1 MVAPDFSYA
10 VCRAGDVSPSK
21 RVLEKGHAAC
31 LCCYNVCLLS
41 AVGIAACFGEL
52 HLHAQ
57 DEALEG
63 PGFFLPADGGYSTA
77 AVDGAS
83 FQIVCAAT
91 AAAVCVSGGESLV
104 YVDVAVS
111 HGAPVH
117 GRLFVDGAVAR

>member
-1 MVAPDFSYA
+1 MAPDFSCA
-10 VCRAGDVSPSK
+10 VCRAGDVPPSQ

-31 LCCYNVCLLS
+31 LCCYNVCVLF
-41 AVGIAACFGEL
+41 AVGVAACFGEL

-57 DEALEG
+57 DEAMEG
-63 PGFFLPADGGYSTA
+63 AGFFLPADGGYSTA

-83 FQIVCAAT
+83 LQTVCAAA
-91 AAAVCVSGGESLV
+91 AAAVCVSDGESLV

-111 HGAPVH
+111 YGALVH

>member
-1 MVAPDFSYA
+1 MAPDFSYA
-10 VCRAGDVSPSK
+10 VCRAGDVPPSK
-21 RVLEKGHAAC
+21 RVLEKGHAAS
-31 LCCYNVCLLS
+31 LCRYNGCVLS
-41 AVGIAACFGEL
+41 AVGIAACFREL

-63 PGFFLPADGGYSTA
+63 AGLFLPPDGGYSAA

-83 FQIVCAAT
+83 FQTVYAAA
-91 AAAVCVSGGESLV
+91 AAAVCVSDGESLV
-104 YVDVAVS
+104 YVGVAVF